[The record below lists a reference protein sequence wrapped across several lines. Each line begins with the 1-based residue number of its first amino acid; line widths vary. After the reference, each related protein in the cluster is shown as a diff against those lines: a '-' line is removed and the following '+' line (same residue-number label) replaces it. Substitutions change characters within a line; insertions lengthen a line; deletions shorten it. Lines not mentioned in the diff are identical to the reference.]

1 MSVNS
6 SSFLCVLQQNRAQ
19 SRLFHLLNIK
29 TWPNRVYQPESQ
41 LKGIFEMKLANCER
55 YCIQFQKYD
64 HIFDGQCRV
73 KIKRLHLKGLGEG
86 GLFSKLSDHLFVTY
100 TRTYIKCPVVSLQ
113 FRRLLR
119 AKLRFKHATVTL
131 SGRPCLIKSWSG
143 RCGKGVGKNVK
154 SIAPPLPNPLNP
166 SPRRGDELVV
176 WSLQTEDQTEKD
188 STFYHI
194 VCSNVGKEANIHPRN
209 LANFKVRSFTK

>member
-1 MSVNS
+1 M
-6 SSFLCVLQQNRAQ
+6 
-19 SRLFHLLNIK
+19 
-29 TWPNRVYQPESQ
+29 
-41 LKGIFEMKLANCER
+41 
-55 YCIQFQKYD
+55 
-64 HIFDGQCRV
+64 

-113 FRRLLR
+113 FRRLMR
-119 AKLRFKHATVTL
+119 ATLRFKLATV
-131 SGRPCLIKSWSG
+131 
-143 RCGKGVGKNVK
+143 VVV
-154 SIAPPLPNPLNP
+154 
-166 SPRRGDELVV
+166 VV

>member
-1 MSVNS
+1 MSVSVYNFKNTTT
-6 SSFLCVLQQNRAQ
+6 FLMV
-19 SRLFHLLNIK
+19 S
-29 TWPNRVYQPESQ
+29 V
-41 LKGIFEMKLANCER
+41 G
-55 YCIQFQKYD
+55 
-64 HIFDGQCRV
+64 V
-73 KIKRLHLKGLGEG
+73 KIKRLHLKGRG
-86 GLFSKLSDHLFVTY
+86 GLFSKLSDHLVVTY

-143 RCGKGVGKNVK
+143 RCGKGIGKNVK
-154 SIAPPLPNPLNP
+154 STAPPLPNPLKP

-188 STFYHI
+188 STSHHI
-194 VCSNVGKEANIHPRN
+194 VCSNVGEEDNIHVMPESLQ

>member
-1 MSVNS
+1 
-6 SSFLCVLQQNRAQ
+6 
-19 SRLFHLLNIK
+19 
-29 TWPNRVYQPESQ
+29 
-41 LKGIFEMKLANCER
+41 MKLANYER

-113 FRRLLR
+113 FRRLMR
-119 AKLRFKHATVTL
+119 ATLRFKLATVTL
-131 SGRPCLIKSWSG
+131 SGRPCLIKSWCG
-143 RCGKGVGKNVK
+143 RCAKGVGKNVK

-176 WSLQTEDQTEKD
+176 WSLKTEDQTEKD
-188 STFYHI
+188 STFYH
-194 VCSNVGKEANIHPRN
+194 SLFERRKRTPNIHPRN

>member
-1 MSVNS
+1 M
-6 SSFLCVLQQNRAQ
+6 RA
-19 SRLFHLLNIK
+19 
-29 TWPNRVYQPESQ
+29 T
-41 LKGIFEMKLANCER
+41 
-55 YCIQFQKYD
+55 
-64 HIFDGQCRV
+64 
-73 KIKRLHLKGLGEG
+73 
-86 GLFSKLSDHLFVTY
+86 
-100 TRTYIKCPVVSLQ
+100 
-113 FRRLLR
+113 
-119 AKLRFKHATVTL
+119 LRFKLAIVTL

-154 SIAPPLPNPLNP
+154 SIAPPHPNPLNP

-209 LANFKVRSFTK
+209 LANFKVRSFTKWFDIINWVDIVNWPSLWVWKLTFRALSFFYSHTVTIVRMSSNSFCNLLCETNPWLMQGNTVIEETTGQNSSFIKSFKISLTLAHWWWPEGCPGNYLVL

>member
-1 MSVNS
+1 M
-6 SSFLCVLQQNRAQ
+6 
-19 SRLFHLLNIK
+19 
-29 TWPNRVYQPESQ
+29 
-41 LKGIFEMKLANCER
+41 
-55 YCIQFQKYD
+55 
-64 HIFDGQCRV
+64 

-86 GLFSKLSDHLFVTY
+86 GLSSKLSDHLFVTY

-113 FRRLLR
+113 FRRLMR
-119 AKLRFKHATVTL
+119 ATLRFKLATVTL
-131 SGRPCLIKSWSG
+131 SGGPCLIKSWSG

-194 VCSNVGKEANIHPRN
+194 VCSNAGKEANIHPRN
-209 LANFKVRSFTK
+209 LANFKVRSFKKWFDIINWVDTVNWPSLWVWKLTFRALSFLYSPYSHHCKNEFQFILQLALWN